1 MLKSM
6 KKKVINNPTVQR
18 KTKANYRNYSSY
30 IFSVYTNKSSNT
42 Y

>member
-1 MLKSM
+1 M

-18 KTKANYRNYSSY
+18 KTKANYRNKNYLSH
-30 IFSVYTNKSSNT
+30 IFSVYANKSSNI